1 MHFAHSQHAA
11 GSKSTKLAMVVAF
24 HVLLGFGVIKTMSV
38 KSLSLPKVLVPID
51 LVTAIDPPPT
61 LPPPS
66 ALPVTQLP
74 PPSMAV
80 PIPEVPLAPL
90 PLPSQVTTTSITDP
104 TPPVPAH
111 TAAATPPAHT
121 DLETGGAGSA
131 NVRTAAMVDGCTKP
145 VYPAQAA
152 RNGDSGT
159 VTLALL
165 VGVDGRV
172 SASRIARSSGFRE
185 LDRAALTA
193 LSLCAFRPAMQGDVA
208 QAGWAQVAY
217 TWTLQ

>member
-1 MHFAHSQHAA
+1 MHFAHSQYAA
-11 GSKSTKLAMVVAF
+11 GSKSTKLAVVVSF

-38 KSLSLPKVLVPID
+38 KSLSLPKVPVPID

-74 PPSMAV
+74 PPAIRV
-80 PIPEVPLAPL
+80 PVPEVPLAPP
-90 PLPSQVTTTSITDP
+90 PLPNQVTTTSISDP
-104 TPPVPAH
+104 APPVPAR
-111 TAAATPPAHT
+111 TAAVTIPAHPG
-121 DLETGGAGSA
+121 LETGGAGPAS
-131 NVRTAAMVDGCTKP
+131 VRMAAMLDGCAKP
-145 VYPAQAA
+145 AYPAQAA

-165 VGVDGRV
+165 LGVDGRV
-172 SASRIARSSGFRE
+172 SASRITRSSGFRE

-193 LSLCAFRPAMQGDVA
+193 LSLCAFRPAMQGDVT